1 MTKKEND
8 EEPETKE
15 EGTPQ
20 EETTETKTPTAIDV
34 ATSLADRIDAGNKKA
49 EELLERQEKL
59 HAEQMLGGHSQAGQA
74 PPEEKEMTDKEYADK
89 VMAGE
94 TPEK

>member
-1 MTKKEND
+1 MSKKEND
-8 EEPETKE
+8 KEPETKE
-15 EGTPQ
+15 EGTPL

-74 PPEEKEMTDKEYADK
+74 PPEKKELTPEEYADK